1 MHIWL
6 PPLANR
12 NQLTPLPKRCPQE
25 ELDLFLQGIPTLQDV
40 LKHAFGEGGPAF
52 VQTGVLTQAFD
63 KRFVRLRD
71 ESMNV
76 TLRIQKSSVP

>member
-1 MHIWL
+1 M
-6 PPLANR
+6 
-12 NQLTPLPKRCPQE
+12 
-25 ELDLFLQGIPTLQDV
+25 
-40 LKHAFGEGGPAF
+40 HAFGEDGPAF

-71 ESMNV
+71 GSMNV